1 MEKSNKNEWDDY
13 QNLLLTH
20 LVAAEHGFWTLGL
33 WRLKT
38 KVFLFSETGSGL
50 AFVDCLFIVLK
61 LNRWVLK
68 VTFGLLVTQYVEFY
82 LNSKKWKEIP
92 SHERVPKAKLL
103 LLKLIHLFAREV
115 LLIKKLEI
123 EEAIQ
128 LLKLI

>member
-1 MEKSNKNEWDDY
+1 MEKNNKSEWDNY

-50 AFVDCLFIVLK
+50 AFVDFLFIVLK

-82 LNSKKWKEIP
+82 LN
-92 SHERVPKAKLL
+92 
-103 LLKLIHLFAREV
+103 LKNE
-115 LLIKKLEI
+115 K
-123 EEAIQ
+123 
-128 LLKLI
+128 